1 MDVFE
6 NPHIT
11 YYFLFSFDLVSWLK
25 MAHEIFVCH
34 IVVDV
39 YVVVVVRNL
48 IQYQTTLLLLPPLLL
63 LLLLVVV
70 VVM

>member
-25 MAHEIFVCH
+25 MAHEKFVCH
-34 IVVDV
+34 IVVNV
-39 YVVVVVRNL
+39 YVVVVVVRNL
-48 IQYQTTLLLLPPLLL
+48 IQYQTTLLLLL
-63 LLLLVVV
+63 LLLLVLVV